1 MSGTTSP
8 WMTEE
13 LSILR
18 EQVRRFLEREMVPHR
33 ERWDREGVVER
44 AAWRRAGAAGLLC
57 ASIPE
62 AYGGGGGTRAHD
74 VVIAEEIGRAGLGG
88 GFGAGAG
95 VHSNIVAH
103 YLLAYGSEEQKH
115 RWLPGM
121 TSGELIGAIA
131 MTEPG
136 TGSDLQSVRTTA
148 RRDGDH
154 YVVNG
159 QKTFISN
166 GQNADLVFVVA
177 KTDPSAGARGV
188 SIVVLETAK
197 AEGFRRGRNLEKI
210 GMHAQDTSELFFDD
224 VRVPVENLLGPTEG
238 QGFVQLMVQL
248 AWERLSCAFG
258 AVVAMERAVEITSDY
273 VKERKA
279 FGQPLMA
286 FQNTQFK
293 LAEAKTQAVI
303 ARTFVDELLVRLLN
317 GTLDPTTAAMAK
329 WWTTDAQC
337 RVIDECL
344 QLFGG
349 YGYMTEYPIARM
361 YADARVQKIYAGTN
375 EVMKLLIARTL

>member
-1 MSGTTSP
+1 
-8 WMTEE
+8 MTED
-13 LSILR
+13 LRILR
-18 EQVRRFLEREMVPHR
+18 DQVRRFLEREFVPHR
-33 ERWDREGVVER
+33 ERWDRQGVVDR
-44 AAWRRAGAAGLLC
+44 DAWRQAGAAGLLC

-74 VVIAEEIGRAGLGG
+74 VVIQEEFGRAGLAG
-88 GFGAGAG
+88 GFGTGNG

-103 YLLAYGSEEQKH
+103 YILAYGTEAQKH

-121 TSGELIGAIA
+121 GSGEIVGAVA

-136 TGSDLQSVRTTA
+136 TGSDLQAVRTSA
-148 RRDGDH
+148 RRDGDA
-154 YVVNG
+154 YIVNG

-166 GQNADLVFVVA
+166 GQTADLILVVV
-177 KTDPSAGARGV
+177 KTDPSAGAKGV
-188 SIVVLETAK
+188 SIVGVEA
-197 AEGFRRGRNLEKI
+197 ASAPGFRRGRNLEKV

-224 VRVPVENLLGPTEG
+224 VRVPAENLLGEVEG
-238 QGFVQLMVQL
+238 QGFKQLMVQL

-258 AVVAMERAVEITSDY
+258 AAVAMERAVELTSTY
-273 VKERKA
+273 VKERTA
-279 FGQPLMA
+279 FGQPLMSY
-286 FQNTQFK
+286 QNTQLK

-303 ARTFVDELLVRLLN
+303 ARTFVDELMVRLLA
-317 GTLDPTTAAMAK
+317 GALDPTTAAMAK

-337 RVIDECL
+337 RVVDECV

>member
-1 MSGTTSP
+1 MSPYVSP

-18 EQVRRFLEREMVPHR
+18 EQTRRFLEREFVPHR
-33 ERWDREGVVER
+33 EAWEKAGVVDRE
-44 AAWRRAGAAGLLC
+44 AWRKAGAAGILC

-74 VVIAEEIGRAGLGG
+74 VVISDEIGRAGLSG
-88 GFGAGAG
+88 GFGAGNG

-103 YLLAYGSEEQKH
+103 YLLAYGTEEQKQ

-121 TSGELIGAIA
+121 ASGDLIGAIA

-148 RRDGDH
+148 RRDGGG
-154 YVVNG
+154 YLING
-159 QKTFISN
+159 QKTFITN

-177 KTDPSAGARGV
+177 KTDTSEGAKGV
-188 SIVVLETAK
+188 SIIVVEAAK
-197 AEGFRRGRNLEKI
+197 TTGFRRGRNLEKI

-224 VRVPVENLLGPTEG
+224 VRMPVDNLLGGLEG
-238 QGFVQLMVQL
+238 QGFKQLMVQL
-248 AWERLSCAFG
+248 AWERLSCSFG
-258 AVVAMERAVEITSDY
+258 AVGAMERAVELTVAY

-279 FGQPLMA
+279 FGQPIMG

-303 ARTFVDELLVRLLN
+303 ARTFVDELMVRLLA
-317 GTLDPTTAAMAK
+317 GSLDPATAAMAK
-329 WWTTDAQC
+329 WWTTDTQC
-337 RVIDECL
+337 KVIDECL
-344 QLFGG
+344 QFFGG

-375 EVMKLLIARTL
+375 EVMKMLIARTL